1 MSDRSFHWLIQY
13 LHKASALPQP
23 GRPTDGE
30 LLLRFTRSNDPL
42 AFEVLLARHGPMV
55 LSVCRRLLHSDQD
68 AEDAFQATFLTF
80 VRKAASIGKS
90 EAIGSWLYKV
100 AYRITLGTLRR
111 TQEQALWQS
120 TPAQEESANPPQD
133 LERRESQQML
143 HAEVNRLPSKYRVP
157 VVLYYFEGK
166 SNQDVA
172 RQLGCPEATVRTRL
186 ARARDQLRTRLARRG
201 LALSTGLVAAALS
214 RNVLLAVPHR
224 LTDSTVKAA
233 LQFAGG
239 TAIAGGAVSIPVAT
253 LTQGVL
259 RSMFVKKLQHVALLI
274 LAIGLG
280 TVGTGLSIRQVVA
293 EKPDSQGAS
302 DNTPSAA
309 KNLPKPE
316 DDREK
321 LQGTW
326 EWWTTVTETINGEQK
341 PPRKI
346 KVTWAIKEDKIQEV
360 GKDGFLVDE
369 WTFKL
374 NQASTPKA
382 IDMSHRRSGTT
393 SLGIYQLEGDTLTIE
408 QGAPQGRPTIFS
420 TAPDRKMTLH
430 RVSRIA
436 VNVPQRFANE
446 PGCFWLVDPR
456 TPGGSLATLGMVYFY
471 ESDPNGAALVTL
483 AYGNGKSVE
492 NRLRPVL
499 FDSASKRYLPK
510 LEHGGASGGPNHEVT
525 VLQNWRMDPSVL
537 PARKVTSL
545 GIEALT
551 PESNRIAAR
560 DSFAQA
566 KKNGIELLPW
576 PEVGQPYSFTLTSL
590 DGRKIR
596 SQDLKGKVVLLD
608 CWATWCSP
616 CVALLP
622 ELKDHYE
629 KWHKDGLEIIGIT
642 LDQKPETAQKLCEKR
657 GYAWPQVWVPN
668 DESTRELWA
677 KSAGISSI
685 PRVFLIDREGIL
697 RVEETANLEKHIA
710 KLLLAPPAK
719 K

>member
-1 MSDRSFHWLIQY
+1 MSDRSFHWLIRY
-13 LHKASALPQP
+13 LHKASALPEP

-30 LLLRFTRSNDPL
+30 LLLRFTRSNDPV

-55 LSVCRRLLHSDQD
+55 LNVCRRLLHSDQD

-80 VRKAASIGKS
+80 VRKAASIGKG
-90 EAIGSWLYKV
+90 EALGSWLYKV
-100 AYRITLGTLRR
+100 AYRTTLAAR
-111 TQEQALWQS
+111 TRIQQRALCQS
-120 TPAQEESANPPQD
+120 AAVAEDSTNPPQD

-201 LALSTGLVAAALS
+201 LALSAGLVAAALS
-214 RNVLLAVPHR
+214 RNVLLAVPYR
-224 LTDSTVKAA
+224 LADATVKAA
-233 LQFAGG
+233 LQIAGG
-239 TAIAGGAVSIPVAT
+239 TAITGGAVSIPVAT

-259 RSMFVKKLQHVALLI
+259 RSMFLKKLQHAALLI
-274 LAIGLG
+274 LAMGIG
-280 TVGTGLSIRQVVA
+280 TVGTGLSIRQAVA
-293 EKPDSQGAS
+293 EKPVAQDGTDGS
-302 DNTPSAA
+302 PSAA
-309 KNLPKPE
+309 KDLPKPQ

-326 EWWTTVTETINGEQK
+326 EMWTMVTETINGEVK

-346 KVTWAIKEDKIQEV
+346 KITWAINEDKIQEV
-360 GKDGFLVDE
+360 GKDGFLVDV

-393 SLGIYQLEGDTLTIE
+393 SLDIYQLEGDTLTIE
-408 QGAPQGRPTIFS
+408 KGAAQSRPTVFS
-420 TAPDRKMTLH
+420 TDPDRKMTLQ

-436 VNVPQRFANE
+436 VNVPQRFASA

-456 TPGGSLATLGMVYFY
+456 TPGGSLATLGMAYFY
-471 ESDPNGAALVTL
+471 ETDPQGAALVTL
-483 AYGNGKSVE
+483 AYGNGNSLE

-499 FDSASKRYLPK
+499 FDAARKRYFPK
-510 LEHGGASGGPNHEVT
+510 LDGGVASGGPNGQVT
-525 VLQNWRMDPSVL
+525 VLQHWRMDSVEL
-537 PARKVTSL
+537 PANKVASL
-545 GIEALT
+545 GIEVLT
-551 PESNRIAAR
+551 PESHRIAAR
-560 DSFAQA
+560 ESLDLA
-566 KKNGIELLPW
+566 KINGIEVLPW
-576 PEVGQPYSFTLTSL
+576 PEVGQPYSFTLITL

-616 CVALLP
+616 CVGLLP
-622 ELKDHYE
+622 ELKDYYE

-642 LDQKPETAQKLCEKR
+642 LDHKPETAQKLCKTR
-657 GYAWPQVWVPN
+657 GFTWPQVWVPN
-668 DESTRELWA
+668 DEKTRELWEKA
-677 KSAGISSI
+677 AGISCI
-685 PRVFLIDREGIL
+685 PQLFLIDRDGIL
-697 RVEETANLEKHIA
+697 RVKGAADLDKHIA
-710 KLLLAPPAK
+710 ELLMASPAK